1 LVEMVTVT
9 FVKIGYIGTTIIIEA
24 LLDERSARKD
34 IKMRVVSSAVSMD
47 VEDSEEVAKMA
58 AGIDSDLY
66 VVVSPNAALDGPKA
80 ARAVLEETG
89 KPLILVSDEPSRK
102 YMKALPEEIG
112 FIVIYGDPMI
122 SAKSSYL
129 DPVEMTLFN
138 ADVLRTLAVTGA
150 LRVVQTELDNVI
162 DSIKAGEKPELP
174 RRVITK
180 KRALG
185 ASEIQ
190 NPYAQGKA
198 VAAYEINRQVAKLS
212 SEAVYK
218 VKDRAEAIPILTA
231 AHEAARQAAKL
242 CDEAR
247 EIEKANNTAVRVAH
261 FSKGNRRR
269 KVGLNDK
276 YDK

>member
-1 LVEMVTVT
+1 MVTVT

-34 IKMRVVSSAVSMD
+34 IKMRVVSCAVSMD
-47 VEDSEEVAKMA
+47 VEDSEDVAKIA

-66 VVVSPNAALDGPKA
+66 VVISPNASLAGPKA
-80 ARAVLEETG
+80 ARTVLEATG

-102 YMKALPEEIG
+102 YMKGLPEEIG
-112 FIVIYGDPMI
+112 FFVIYGDPMI
-122 SAKSSYL
+122 SAKSAYL
-129 DPVEMTLFN
+129 DPVEMALFN
-138 ADVLRTLAVTGA
+138 ADVMRTLAVTGA
-150 LRVVQTELDNVI
+150 YRLIQTELDKVI

-174 RRVITK
+174 KIVMTK
-180 KRALG
+180 KQVLAY
-185 ASEIQ
+185 SELQ

-212 SEAVYK
+212 SEAVFK
-218 VKDRAEAIPILTA
+218 IEDRNEAIPVLTA

-247 EIEKANNTAVRVAH
+247 EIEKSNNTAVRISH

-269 KVGLNDK
+269 KTGLFDK
-276 YDK
+276 FDK